1 MVILLDIFFWFY
13 LLDTKNIWQA
23 ILARFTLCN
32 SHCVGSTDYSLFF
45 YQKAE
50 TKIFLGDWDSKAGCE
65 GGRSNY
71 KKRSLSVT
79 PTHYLKS
86 LKIAWCL
93 FQEMSAII
101 SHLICIYTID
111 LKKTQVTNWKKNQ
124 VCRNWNFSKVWSRP

>member
-1 MVILLDIFFWFY
+1 MPYSKTFWMPEVQLIAKTLIGNSGVKVIRTNNKVVGNVLDIFFWFC

-32 SHCVGSTDYSLFF
+32 SHCVGSTDYSFFF

-86 LKIAWCL
+86 LKMACYL
-93 FQEMSAII
+93 FQEMS
-101 SHLICIYTID
+101 
-111 LKKTQVTNWKKNQ
+111 
-124 VCRNWNFSKVWSRP
+124 SK

>member
-1 MVILLDIFFWFY
+1 MPYSKTFWMPEVQLIAKTLIGNSGVKVIRTNNKVVGNVLDIFFWFC

-86 LKIAWCL
+86 LKMACYL
-93 FQEMSAII
+93 FQEMS
-101 SHLICIYTID
+101 
-111 LKKTQVTNWKKNQ
+111 
-124 VCRNWNFSKVWSRP
+124 SK